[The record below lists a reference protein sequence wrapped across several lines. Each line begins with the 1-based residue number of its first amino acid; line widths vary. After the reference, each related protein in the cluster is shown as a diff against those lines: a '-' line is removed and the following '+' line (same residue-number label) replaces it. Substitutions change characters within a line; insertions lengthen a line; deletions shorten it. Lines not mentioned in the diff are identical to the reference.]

1 MTMDPASVSSN
12 SANRGAHGVALITGA
27 SAGIGTAT
35 ARRLAHLGYS
45 LVLTGRRADRL
56 EALATEIEAE
66 GGTARAV
73 PGDVTRDEDVLRA
86 VEVAAELGGVEAL
99 IANAGIIPI
108 EPLEDTELA
117 RWHRT
122 VDTNLSGILRC
133 VHAVLPTMFQQQRGD
148 IVLLSSIAGRQTF
161 PEASV
166 YCATK
171 AAINHF
177 ADCLRGDLAKR
188 CAKDGSHLR
197 VCVVQPGIVQTEL
210 FESIDHEPTR
220 EATKAYINSLDE
232 PLLPEDIAE
241 TIAWI
246 LQSPK
251 HVSINDIVVRPTA
264 MAR

>member
-1 MTMDPASVSSN
+1 MNPASKSHDSSRA
-12 SANRGAHGVALITGA
+12 SDRGVALITGA
-27 SAGIGTAT
+27 SAGIGSAT
-35 ARRLAHLGYS
+35 AHRLADAGYAV
-45 LVLTGRRADRL
+45 VLLGRRGERIDAIASHLR
-56 EALATEIEAE
+56 ET
-66 GGTARAV
+66 GGVAKAIS
-73 PGDVTRDEDVLRA
+73 GDVTRDEDVIRA
-86 VEVAAELGGVEAL
+86 VEAASELGPLTTLV
-99 IANAGIIPI
+99 ANAGIIPI
-108 EPLEDTELA
+108 EPLEESELH

-133 VHAVLPTMFQQQRGD
+133 VHAVLPTMFSRKRGD

-188 CAKDGSHLR
+188 CADGGGHLR

-210 FESIDHEPTR
+210 FDSIDHEPTR
-220 EATKAYINSLDE
+220 QATKAYINALDE

-246 LQSPK
+246 LQSPR

-264 MAR
+264 MTR

>member
-1 MTMDPASVSSN
+1 MDPASMSN
-12 SANRGAHGVALITGA
+12 DCDNKSEQGVALITGA
-27 SAGIGTAT
+27 SAGIGSAT
-35 ARRLAHLGYS
+35 AHRLARAGYS
-45 LVLTGRRADRL
+45 VVLTGRRADRL
-56 EALATEIEAE
+56 ESIAE
-66 GGTARAV
+66 DIQNAGGTARALA
-73 PGDVTRDEDVLRA
+73 GDVTSDEDMIRA
-86 VEVAAELGGVEAL
+86 VGAAGELGEITAL
-99 IANAGIIPI
+99 VANAGIIPI
-108 EPLEDTELA
+108 EPLEDSDLA

-133 VHAVLPTMFQQQRGD
+133 VHAVLPTMFQQKRGD
-148 IVLLSSIAGRQTF
+148 IVLLSSVAGRQTF

-188 CAKDGSHLR
+188 CAKDGGHLR

-220 EATKAYINSLDE
+220 EATKAYINALDE

-241 TIAWI
+241 IIAWV
-246 LQSPK
+246 LQSPR

-264 MAR
+264 MTR